1 MREYVSDI
9 AFTDKVKEIQKQHGS
24 RNTYAHMEQGSGWQD
39 TVTKQ
44 LADFIAERDSF
55 YMATVSGD
63 GQPYIQHR
71 GGPKG
76 FLKVIDEHTLG
87 FADFKGNRQYIS
99 YGNLEENNKVCLF
112 FMDYPNRTRIK
123 LWGTAQVVDD
133 DPDLLERIQDPEY
146 PGRVER
152 AILFS
157 IEAWDVNCPQ
167 HIHKRFPQAV
177 VAPIIEKLQGQVQD
191 LQAKLAEYEQGEN
204 STTNPIL
211 TDH

>member
-1 MREYVSDI
+1 MATPTYWRRNMREYTSDI
-9 AFTDKVKEIQKQHGS
+9 AFTDTVKKIQKRKGS
-24 RNTYAHMEQGSGWQD
+24 RDTYAHMEQRGSWQD

-55 YMATVSGD
+55 YMATVNSD

-76 FLKVIDEHTLG
+76 FLKVIDDHTLG

-123 LWGTAQVVDD
+123 LWGTSEVKEDD
-133 DPDLLERIQDPEY
+133 EALIKSLSVTDYKGQ
-146 PGRVER
+146 VER
-152 AILFS
+152 AFI
-157 IEAWDVNCPQ
+157 IHVEAWDRNCPQ
-167 HIHKRFPQAV
+167 HIVPRYTKQEIR
-177 VAPIIEKLQGQVQD
+177 D
-191 LQAKLAEYEQGEN
+191 LDVCQNCEPKEV
-204 STTNPIL
+204 
-211 TDH
+211 

>member
-9 AFTDKVKEIQKQHGS
+9 AFTDKVKEIQKKHGS
-24 RNTYAHMEQGSGWQD
+24 RNTYAHMEQGTGWQD

-55 YMATVSGD
+55 YMATVSSE

-87 FADFKGNRQYIS
+87 FADFKGNRQYVS

-123 LWGTAQVVDD
+123 LWGTSEVNEDD
-133 DPDLLERIQDPEY
+133 KALVKKLTVSDYSGEP
-146 PGRVER
+146 ER
-152 AILFS
+152 AFI
-157 IEAWDVNCPQ
+157 IHVEAWDRNCPQ
-167 HIHKRFPQAV
+167 HINPRYTKQE
-177 VAPIIEKLQGQVQD
+177 IQD
-191 LQAKLAEYEQGEN
+191 LELCPSCEPTEE
-204 STTNPIL
+204 
-211 TDH
+211 

>member
-1 MREYVSDI
+1 MREYTSDI
-9 AFTDKVKEIQKQHGS
+9 AFTDTVKNIQKRKGS
-24 RNTYAHMEQGSGWQD
+24 RDTYAHMEQRGSWQD

-55 YMATVSGD
+55 YMATVNSD

-76 FLKVIDEHTLG
+76 FLKVIDDHTLG

-123 LWGTAQVVDD
+123 LWGTSEVKEDD
-133 DPDLLERIQDPEY
+133 EALIKSLSVTDYKGQ
-146 PGRVER
+146 VER
-152 AILFS
+152 AFI
-157 IEAWDVNCPQ
+157 IHVEAWDRNCPQ
-167 HIHKRFPQAV
+167 HIVPRYTKQEIR
-177 VAPIIEKLQGQVQD
+177 D
-191 LQAKLAEYEQGEN
+191 LDVCQNCEPKEV
-204 STTNPIL
+204 
-211 TDH
+211 